1 MPLLIKKHSKLKLTI
16 YHTLIS
22 ALYLLYSS
30 YRDIK
35 TLFPCML
42 RIWIEQVYVIRTYS
56 VSAKDNRLGL
66 LENSTFILAVKMSSK
81 MS

>member
-30 YRDIK
+30 YRE
-35 TLFPCML
+35 
-42 RIWIEQVYVIRTYS
+42 IEQVYVIRTYT

>member
-16 YHTLIS
+16 YHKLIS
-22 ALYLLYSS
+22 ALSFLYLS
-30 YRDIK
+30 YRE
-35 TLFPCML
+35 
-42 RIWIEQVYVIRTYS
+42 IEQVYVIRTYS

>member
-1 MPLLIKKHSKLKLTI
+1 MFTC
-16 YHTLIS
+16 T
-22 ALYLLYSS
+22 
-30 YRDIK
+30 
-35 TLFPCML
+35 L

>member
-16 YHTLIS
+16 YHKLIS
-22 ALYLLYSS
+22 ALSFLYLS
-30 YRDIK
+30 YREIG
-35 TLFPCML
+35 
-42 RIWIEQVYVIRTYS
+42 IEQVYVIRTYS

-66 LENSTFILAVKMSSK
+66 LENSTFLLAVKMSSK

>member
-16 YHTLIS
+16 YHKLIS
-22 ALYLLYSS
+22 ALSFLYLS
-30 YRDIK
+30 YRE
-35 TLFPCML
+35 
-42 RIWIEQVYVIRTYS
+42 IEQVYVIRTYS

-66 LENSTFILAVKMSSK
+66 LENSTFLLAVKMSSR

>member
-16 YHTLIS
+16 YHKLIS
-22 ALYLLYSS
+22 ALSFLYLS
-30 YRDIK
+30 YRE
-35 TLFPCML
+35 
-42 RIWIEQVYVIRTYS
+42 IEQVYVIRTYS

-66 LENSTFILAVKMSSK
+66 LENSTFLLAVKMSSK